1 MSFSGGGADFG
12 GATDA
17 EPVVGVDFNSD
28 DVDVESPAAGA
39 LLVDGPTCVV
49 EAGSTMINGSSPPSS
64 SLSSPISITDPGFDM
79 EVVDASLLKLLETVA
94 EELLAVGTG
103 GAAVDKTSAVCC
115 FLLEPIRLAT
125 VVNTALSF
133 LVLPPV
139 LVGEDGAGGGLLP
152 LLPLF

>member
-12 GATDA
+12 GTTDA

-28 DVDVESPAAGA
+28 DVDVESPASGA

-49 EAGSTMINGSSPPSS
+49 EAGSTMINESSPPSS
-64 SLSSPISITDPGFDM
+64 SLSSPISITDPAFDM
-79 EVVDASLLKLLETVA
+79 EVVA

-125 VVNTALSF
+125 VVSTALSF
-133 LVLPPV
+133 LVLPPI
-139 LVGEDGAGGGLLP
+139 LVGEDGAGGGLLL
-152 LLPLF
+152 LLPLL